1 MNQQRRSGFAPV
13 LVVAQL
19 AALASAQGAV
29 AGPCFQTNFG
39 ANLALTDDSVA
50 VGLPLGFN
58 FPKPGGGTTPSI
70 SVSSNGFVWLGVR
83 ADSGCCNGDV
93 AKLTSQMARIA
104 PLWLD
109 LDPGA
114 GGAVWF
120 NTFPAGGGLP
130 ASAVV
135 TWDAVPEYGFPQ
147 PLTFQLQ
154 LYADGSFVTFYDAD
168 LGVVAQPQGH
178 VALCG
183 VSEGNGAT
191 GNYVDMSQ
199 AAVAPIDSLTNPT
212 MYEDF
217 TFPGSLDLAATVW
230 THVPNGQGGYTLS
243 AKSGCSFASATAFG
257 GGCPQPLTTYELFDP
272 TSNQFDLA
280 NTALEFTPA
289 PTGGYVV
296 TPTVGFYTGY
306 TGQQPTFFD
315 DEWRG
320 PFALPFQFAYPGGAT
335 TAIDITSNGFIWLQS
350 GSGDARCCNGDPQQ
364 FIIDPASICVMW
376 MDLLPSGAPTTGG
389 IFFDVV
395 GNTEAHITWVD
406 VPEYATFNNNTFQI
420 TLRSNG
426 SFRLAWANA
435 NCLGHDCL
443 VGLTTGPSG
452 FNPGPTDFSLGSF
465 TTPGGGVPLALQAQ
479 AGSRPKLGGTFLM
492 EIDRIDPAAV
502 LGFLVLGLSQLPG
515 IDLGPIGMPG
525 CALYASLDSVQTVP
539 LAGFPTPVPLALPS
553 NPALSGVVLQA
564 QAATLTPGAT
574 PLGLVSSNGLELLL
588 GSF

>member
-1 MNQQRRSGFAPV
+1 MLRTLPLVFLTAFGLSNFAR
-13 LVVAQL
+13 
-19 AALASAQGAV
+19 AQGAV

-58 FPKPGGGTTPSI
+58 FPKPGGGTVPSI

-93 AKLTSQMARIA
+93 TKLTSQMARIA

-135 TWDAVPEYGFPQ
+135 TWDAVPEFGFPQ

-154 LYADGSFVTFYDAD
+154 LFADGSFATFYDPNVGA
-168 LGVVAQPQGH
+168 VAQPQGH
-178 VALCG
+178 VAVCG
-183 VSEGNGAT
+183 VSEGNGAMA
-191 GNYVDMSQ
+191 NYIDMSQ
-199 AAVAPIDSLTNPT
+199 AALAPIDSLTNPT

-217 TFPGSLDLAATVW
+217 TFQGALDLAATTW
-230 THVPNGQGGYTLS
+230 TYVPNGQGGYTLS

-280 NTALEFTPA
+280 NTALEFTRL
-289 PTGGYVV
+289 PTGGYAV
-296 TPTVGFYTGY
+296 TPAVGFFPPGAV
-306 TGQQPTFFD
+306 QPAFFD
-315 DEWRG
+315 DESRG
-320 PFALPFQFAYPGGAT
+320 PFALPFSFAYPGGAT
-335 TAIDITSNGFIWLQS
+335 NSIDITSNGFIWLQS
-350 GSGDARCCNGDPQQ
+350 GNNTARCCDGDPLQLV
-364 FIIDPASICVMW
+364 IDPASICALW
-376 MDLLPSGAPTTGG
+376 MDLDPTSAPATGG
-389 IFFDVV
+389 IFYDVV
-395 GNTEAHITWVD
+395 GNTEVHITWVD

-443 VGLTTGPSG
+443 VGLTTAPSG
-452 FNPGPTDFSLGSF
+452 INPGPTDLSQGAF
-465 TTPGGGVPLALQAQ
+465 TTPSGGIPLGLQAQ
-479 AGSRPKLGGTFLM
+479 GGSRPKLGGTFLM
-492 EIDRIDPAAV
+492 ELDRVDPAAV

-525 CALYASLDSVQTVP
+525 CALYASLDSLQTVP
-539 LAGFPTPVPLALPS
+539 LTVGAPTTVPLPLPAS
-553 NPALSGVVLQA
+553 PALSGVVLQA
-564 QAATLTPGAT
+564 QGATLTPGAT

-588 GSF
+588 GAL